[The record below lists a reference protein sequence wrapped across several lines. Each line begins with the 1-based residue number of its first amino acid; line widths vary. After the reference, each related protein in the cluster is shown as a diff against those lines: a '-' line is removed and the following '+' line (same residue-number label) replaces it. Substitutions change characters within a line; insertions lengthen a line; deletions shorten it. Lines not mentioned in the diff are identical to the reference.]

1 MDEGQCDKI
10 NPQGAGERRRNKNR
24 NPRVFINHLGSER
37 VMVSDANDKCHAHHL
52 PPEADHDTW
61 SQAINTI
68 QLIIAIIVINNRSQQ
83 QGEL

>member
-1 MDEGQCDKI
+1 MTKLTHRGRERGGDIKI
-10 NPQGAGERRRNKNR
+10 ETLD
-24 NPRVFINHLGSER
+24 RVFINHLGSER